1 MMTDAELIK
10 EIRKYRCADL
20 SDGMDAIGLVDKGTM
35 NETMRPIRPTASRL
49 MPVLVEPIL
58 TDAQT

>member
-35 NETMRPIRPTASRL
+35 NADCSVL
-49 MPVLVEPIL
+49 MEFERKFMGL
-58 TDAQT
+58 